1 MFTFVHFLIGGET
14 LTSGADSDLQNE
26 KQFISRRPLMF
37 VFLTVF
43 TALNTVSLDMSSIV

>member
-14 LTSGADSDLQNE
+14 LTSDLQKE
-26 KQFISRRPLMF
+26 KLFISRRPLMF